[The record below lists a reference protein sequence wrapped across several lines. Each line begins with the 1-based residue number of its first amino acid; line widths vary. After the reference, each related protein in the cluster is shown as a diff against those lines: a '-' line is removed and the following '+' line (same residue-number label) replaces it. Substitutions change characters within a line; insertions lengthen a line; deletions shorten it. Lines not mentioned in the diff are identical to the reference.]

1 MGLKCEN
8 CNMIYNNSPYLNINR
23 INNSPI
29 RFLHTCK
36 ECRKI
41 KRCGNCNSEFKHYQ
55 NQTCSKKCA
64 ANLKEKTYMLTQG
77 APHNFSKN
85 SKSKIKMQLE
95 LLENEGISNV
105 FQRDTVKDSIE
116 ATMLARYGVDNI
128 SKSDDIKTKKK
139 ETLRQTLIDNPD
151 LLKNQWWDRHHRF
164 IKDIGYD
171 PRLGVFGKASIESM
185 LIFNPISK
193 LCKSLGILES
203 DIYIGHGTK
212 SEYFINTGTKTY
224 FYDFCIR
231 SRNIIIEYHGIGFHA
246 NPTWELTKL
255 NEWKSAFTNETSSEN
270 IRKTKIKNNVAIN
283 KGFKILEIWSDSD
296 IENNINLCKAF
307 INDNI

>member
-1 MGLKCEN
+1 
-8 CNMIYNNSPYLNINR
+8 
-23 INNSPI
+23 
-29 RFLHTCK
+29 
-36 ECRKI
+36 
-41 KRCGNCNSEFKHYQ
+41 
-55 NQTCSKKCA
+55 
-64 ANLKEKTYMLTQG
+64 MLTQG